1 MPTTTVPR
9 KIKRSSA
16 SLTGGFVVC
25 FAVIALV
32 LLITGELGVW
42 QDSTRWFV
50 ALVFGG
56 ALGAWVRIADL

>member
-1 MPTTTVPR
+1 MTTVPK

-16 SLTGGFVVC
+16 SLTGGFVVG

-32 LLITGELGVW
+32 LLITGELGDW
-42 QDSTRWFV
+42 QVSFRWIV
-50 ALVFGG
+50 ALLLGG

>member
-16 SLTGGFVVC
+16 SLTGGFVIG

-32 LLITGELGVW
+32 FLITGELDVW
-42 QDSTRWFV
+42 QATTRWIV
-50 ALVFGG
+50 ALVLGG
-56 ALGAWVRIADL
+56 ALGVWVRIADL